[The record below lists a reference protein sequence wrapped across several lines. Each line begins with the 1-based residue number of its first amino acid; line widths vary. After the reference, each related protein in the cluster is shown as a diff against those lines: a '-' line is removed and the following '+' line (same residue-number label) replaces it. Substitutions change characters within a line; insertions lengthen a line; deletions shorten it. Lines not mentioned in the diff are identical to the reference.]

1 MKTNSAAEGPDDFEL
16 DRFATGAMRSRLT
29 RNQDRVQAALLN
41 RLSLLTVSASVCR
54 RYHPVLIP
62 ARGQHRI
69 RD

>member
-1 MKTNSAAEGPDDFEL
+1 MKTNSAAEGGSDDFEL

-54 RYHPVLIP
+54 LYHSDSRLS
-62 ARGQHRI
+62 AGR
-69 RD
+69 

>member
-1 MKTNSAAEGPDDFEL
+1 MISNSIGLRLVPCDPV
-16 DRFATGAMRSRLT
+16 LT
-29 RNQDRVQAALLN
+29 RNLECVQAALLT
-41 RLSLLTVSASVCR
+41 RLSLLTVFASVCS